1 MKMETETHEKAR
13 IAVDA
18 VIFTIHDRRLKVL
31 LAKREKEPFKGRLE
45 LFGGLLHENETAE
58 DTLRRK
64 LAETLGKE
72 DSKGLFFQQFFT
84 FTAPSRDPR
93 ERTISIGYITLIN
106 SQRLKSMEDWHDCKS
121 LPELAFDHNEM
132 VEKARAFLKE
142 NMGSQIVKQFMPY
155 SFPLNSLQEAY
166 EVIEGNKYD
175 NRNFR
180 KKMLYS
186 EAVEDTKKLE
196 KEVSHRPAKLF
207 RFRR

>member
-1 MKMETETHEKAR
+1 MDAETHEKAR

-31 LAKREKEPFKGRLE
+31 LTRREKEPFKGRLE

-64 LAETLGKE
+64 LSETLGKE

-84 FTAPSRDPR
+84 FTSPSRDPR

-106 SQRLKSMEDWHDCKS
+106 SQRLKSMDGWHDCKS

-142 NMGSQIVKQFMPY
+142 NMGSQIVKQFMPE

-166 EVIEGNKYD
+166 EIIEGNKYD

-196 KEVSHRPAKLF
+196 KNVSHRPAKLF
-207 RFRR
+207 RFKK